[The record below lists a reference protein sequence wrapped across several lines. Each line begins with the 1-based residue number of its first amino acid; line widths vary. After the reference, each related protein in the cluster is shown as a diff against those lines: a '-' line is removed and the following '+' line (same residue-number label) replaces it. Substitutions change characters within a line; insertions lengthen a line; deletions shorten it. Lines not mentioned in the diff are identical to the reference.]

1 MVEAIVKV
9 SILYIYRNIAKHLI
23 FALLAIR
30 GRPYSFH
37 FLCVALGQLI
47 TFTVAETAR
56 VWKQTETSAFPPH

>member
-1 MVEAIVKV
+1 MVEAIVTV

-37 FLCVALGQLI
+37 FQLWVALGQLI

-56 VWKQTETSAFPPH
+56 V